1 MLKAN
6 TKILLILS
14 YFIFLSTI
22 IFSQT
27 LSEENQKKLDKYNL
41 EIVKYKNSNNLNFEI
56 DYLNK
61 AAFLCWNNQ
70 LNVKAIDY
78 FKLSLE
84 KNKKLGNINGIKSS
98 YYYIG
103 MIQYEISDFNNA
115 IISFS
120 KGIKLSKQL
129 NNKSS
134 IISGLTNLAQA
145 YSAIKNYNESITKA
159 EEALKIAKEL
169 NNLTLIRTCYGIIAE
184 NYQKLGNSKKSI
196 EYFDLFASVDKHLK
210 NQEISN
216 IKTESKNQIT
226 KANQDKQKTEKELK
240 SQTYKLEETQDSLS
254 IIEKI
259 SKERKMQLEIKDLQI
274 REQDAKLKFE
284 RLLRNIFIYGFF
296 IILFFSAILLLL
308 YRNNKKQKI
317 HIEKQRD
324 TLNTQNK
331 KINSSIN
338 YAQNIQ
344 QAILPIISS
353 ISNIFKIFII
363 YRPKDI
369 VSGDFYWFNKV
380 NDTTIIA
387 VVDCTGHGVSGA
399 FMSMIGNSIL
409 NEIILEKKIL
419 DPAQILTLLNQR
431 IIKALKQTETEN
443 TDGMDVSIISAKKQ
457 ENTYNI
463 LFAGA
468 KRPLYK
474 YNSLKNTIDIIKG
487 DRFSIGGKNISSMKK
502 TFTNHKIAVNI
513 NDILFLSS
521 DGFIDQNNNSRKR
534 FGSKKLIN
542 ILEEN
547 INKPMSDI
555 KNTLEIELNNF
566 QGNEEQRDDITF
578 IGIKVI

>member
-1 MLKAN
+1 MLKVN

-14 YFIFLSTI
+14 CFVFLSTLL
-22 IFSQT
+22 FSQT
-27 LSEENQKKLDKYNL
+27 LSKKNQQKLDEYNL
-41 EIVKYKNSNNLNFEI
+41 EINKNKNNLNYEI

-70 LNVKAIDY
+70 LNKKALEY
-78 FKLSLE
+78 FNLSLE
-84 KNKKLGNINGIKSS
+84 KNKKVKNTNGIKSV

-103 MIQYEISDFNNA
+103 MIQYELSDYDKA
-115 IISFS
+115 ILSFS
-120 KGIKLSKQL
+120 EGIKLSKQL
-129 NNKSS
+129 ENKNST
-134 IISGLTNLAQA
+134 ISGLTNLAQA
-145 YSAIKNYNESITKA
+145 YSEIGNYNESILKS
-159 EEALKIAKEL
+159 EEALNIAKEL
-169 NNLTLIRTCYGIIAE
+169 NNLTFIRKCYGLIAE
-184 NYQKLGNSKKSI
+184 NYQKLGNSTKSI
-196 EYFDLFASVDKHLK
+196 EYFDLFASIDKHIK

-296 IILFFSAILLLL
+296 IILFFSAILLRL
-308 YRNNKKQKI
+308 YRNNKKQRI

-344 QAILPIISS
+344 QAILPKSSTISDVF
-353 ISNIFKIFII
+353 NMFII

-380 NDTTIIA
+380 NNRTIVA
-387 VVDCTGHGVSGA
+387 VIDCTGHGVSGA

-409 NEIILEKKIL
+409 NEIILEKKIT
-419 DPAQILTLLNQR
+419 DPAQILTLLNKE

-443 TDGMDVSIISAKKQ
+443 TDGMDVCIISAKKQ
-457 ENTYNI
+457 DTNYNI
-463 LFAGA
+463 LFSGA

-474 YNSLKNTIDIIKG
+474 YNSSGNSIEIIKG
-487 DRFSIGGKNISSMKK
+487 DRLTIGGKNINNNEKI
-502 TFTNHKIAVNI
+502 FTNHKIAI
-513 NDILFLSS
+513 KKDDILFLSS
-521 DGFIDQNNNSRKR
+521 DGIIDQNNNSRKR

-547 INKPMSDI
+547 INEPMGEI
-555 KNTLEIELNNF
+555 KNILETELDNF
-566 QGNEEQRDDITF
+566 QKDEEQRDDITF
-578 IGIKVI
+578 LGIKAI